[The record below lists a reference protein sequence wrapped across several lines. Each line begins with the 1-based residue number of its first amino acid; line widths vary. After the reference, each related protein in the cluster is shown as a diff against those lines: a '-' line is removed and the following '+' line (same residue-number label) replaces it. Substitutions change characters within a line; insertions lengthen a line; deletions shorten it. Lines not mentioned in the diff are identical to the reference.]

1 MRSILRTVSAV
12 IVGIIFMGMVPAEK
26 TQDVSLNKEPP
37 VILTIAETQKFN
49 AIKREL
55 EYTAYAESVTTVE
68 PDISEDSDE
77 DTSDDSEVPL
87 SREEIELIALVV
99 MAEAEGESELGKR
112 LVIDTILNRVD
123 DGRFPNTV
131 NDVIYQKNQFTSMTN
146 GRVDRCYVKNDIC
159 ELVVEEA
166 LSRTNYE
173 VFGFTAGGYMSY
185 GTPLL
190 QEGGHYFVT
199 L

>member
-1 MRSILRTVSAV
+1 
-12 IVGIIFMGMVPAEK
+12 MGMAPAEK
-26 TQDVSLNKEPP
+26 TQAVSLNKESPM
-37 VILTIAETQKFN
+37 ILTIAETQKFN
-49 AIKREL
+49 AIRREL
-55 EYTAYAESVTTVE
+55 EYTTYAESITTVE
-68 PDISEDSDE
+68 PDISEESDE
-77 DTSDDSEVPL
+77 EMSDDSEVPL
-87 SREEIELIALVV
+87 SNEEIELIALVV

-123 DGRFPNTV
+123 DGRFPSTV
-131 NDVIYQKNQFTSMTN
+131 NDVVYQKNQFTSMTN
-146 GRVDRCYVKNDIC
+146 GRVNRCYVKDDIC